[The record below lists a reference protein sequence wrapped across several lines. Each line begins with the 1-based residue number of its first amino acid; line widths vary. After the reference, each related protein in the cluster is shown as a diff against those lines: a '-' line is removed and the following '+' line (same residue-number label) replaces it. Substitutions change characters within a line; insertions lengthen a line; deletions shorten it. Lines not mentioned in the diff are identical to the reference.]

1 MILILLFTLLL
12 SALLGMFIIPR
23 ILLISYR
30 KRLFDIPNKRKIHK
44 SPIPRLG
51 GTSFLPII
59 LMTFCTAMTVRYFIT
74 DQTIAIWQ
82 HALFI
87 QYLLFIVG
95 LTALYFVGTY
105 DDIMSVGYR
114 YKFMVQIFAGC
125 LLPLS
130 GLWINDLGGI
140 FGFYQI
146 SPLIGMPLTVF
157 MVVYI
162 TNAINLIDGIDGLAS
177 GLCGIALIVMTI
189 VSVLTVQWTFAILS
203 IATLGVLTI
212 FFHYNVFCGV
222 KKKIFMGDAG
232 SLTLGYILSFI
243 ILHYCQRL
251 NWWDPFVYNL
261 NILAL
266 STLIIP
272 MLDVVRV
279 FASRIRDH
287 RNPFLPDKNHIHHK
301 LIRCGMR
308 IRYVMC
314 TILLMS
320 LFYIG
325 INCYMSFY
333 LNATVILFIDLA
345 LFVLMHLIINI
356 FIVRHEKITGRKWYM
371 AYKSLR

>member
-1 MILILLFTLLL
+1 MIQVLLL
-12 SALLGMFIIPR
+12 TLFLSAILGMFIIPR

-30 KRLFDIPNKRKIHK
+30 KRLFDIPNKRKVHK
-44 SPIPRLG
+44 TPIPRLG
-51 GTSFLPII
+51 GLSFLPII
-59 LMTFCTAMTVRYFIT
+59 LMTFCTTMVVRYYMSDPVIH
-74 DQTIAIWQ
+74 IWQ
-82 HALFI
+82 QSMFI
-87 QYLLFIVG
+87 QYLLFVVG
-95 LTALYFVGTY
+95 ITTLYFVGTY

-114 YKFMVQIFAGC
+114 YKFMAQIFGGC
-125 LLPLS
+125 LFPIA
-130 GLWINDLGGI
+130 GLWINNLGGL
-140 FGFYQI
+140 FGIYEI
-146 SPLIGMPLTVF
+146 SPIIGMPLTVF

-177 GLCGIALIVMTI
+177 GLCGIALIIMAI
-189 VSVLTVQWTFAILS
+189 VSALSNQWTFAMLAV
-203 IATLGVLTI
+203 ATLGVLSV
-212 FFHYNVFCGV
+212 FFYYNVFSGT

-243 ILHYCQRL
+243 LLHYCQKL
-251 NWWDPFVYNL
+251 SWWDPFAYNL
-261 NILAL
+261 DIVIL
-266 STLIIP
+266 STLMIP

-325 INCYMSFY
+325 INFWMSFY
-333 LNATVILFIDLA
+333 LNATIILFIDLA
-345 LFVLMHLIINI
+345 MFVLMHIVINQ
-356 FIVRHEKITGRKWYM
+356 FIVKHEKITGRKWYM
-371 AYKSLR
+371 AYKTIR